1 MQSSTKDRKNN
12 LRKQKMQDYRLMTMT
27 RIM

>member
-1 MQSSTKDRKNN
+1 MQSSTKDRKNI

>member
-12 LRKQKMQDYRLMTMT
+12 LRKQKVQDYRLMTMT